1 MNITLKFVYLYPE
14 AEDLKS
20 ATRYYAEYAKI
31 HVAIDCIIFGFLNNQ
46 LKVLTLTR
54 DFEPGKGK
62 SSLVG
67 GFVRENE
74 SLDEAARRILYD
86 LTGLKDIFLEQL
98 YTFGRIDRDPGERVI
113 SVAYYAL
120 LKVQDL
126 DNDHVEKHGARWCPI
141 TDCNRLIFDHNEMKD
156 RALRRLQR
164 KAKSQ
169 PIGFELLPRKF
180 TIPQLQNLYE
190 VIYQR
195 KFDNRNFRK
204 KLLSM
209 NILEKLEVKDKSTSK
224 KGAFLYRFDKKRY
237 NKFLEEGF
245 LFDL

>member
-1 MNITLKFVYLYPE
+1 MTTKTLK
-14 AEDLKS
+14 AETK
-20 ATRYYAEYAKI
+20 TKYYSDYSKI
-31 HVAIDCIIFGFLNNQ
+31 YVAIDCIIYGFISNE
-46 LKVLTLTR
+46 LKILLFTR
-54 DFEPGKGK
+54 EVEPDRGK
-62 SSLVG
+62 SSLLG
-67 GFVRENE
+67 GFVLEDE
-74 SLDEAARRILYD
+74 SIDDAAHRILYN
-86 LTGLKDIFLEQL
+86 LTGLKDVFLEQL
-98 YTFGRIDRDPGERVI
+98 YTFGEVERDPGERVI

-126 DNDHVEKHGARWCPI
+126 DHNHVRKHNARWCQVM
-141 TDCNRLIFDHNEMKD
+141 DCNSLIFDHNEMKD
-156 RALRRLQR
+156 IALRRLQR

-180 TIPQLQNLYE
+180 TIPQLQSLYE
-190 VIYQR
+190 AIYQK

-224 KGAFLYRFDKKRY
+224 KGAFLYRFDKKKY

-245 LFDL
+245 IFDL